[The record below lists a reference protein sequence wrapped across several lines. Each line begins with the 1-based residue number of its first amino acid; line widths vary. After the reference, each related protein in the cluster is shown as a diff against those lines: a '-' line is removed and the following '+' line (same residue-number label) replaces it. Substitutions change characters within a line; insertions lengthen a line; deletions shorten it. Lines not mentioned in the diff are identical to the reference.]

1 MAYLKF
7 ALPIKGSGG
16 LYEVFYLLNPAL
28 FNIPGAE
35 LYLIDISD
43 DDGAIM
49 AVPIWRSTTKPPA
62 IFKRMRAT
70 LRHLGINRGGK
81 GGVICKINKDSYV
94 QEKKIFYHGD
104 KPKMMDAGVVTLEI
118 IAPLPVLPNSNNCVR
133 VGVDETTGLPDIGE
147 SRRMDSSVYGHPN
160 WAPQF

>member
-16 LYEVFYLLNPAL
+16 IYEVFYLMNPAL

-49 AVPIWRSTTKPPA
+49 AVPIWRSTTKEGA
-62 IFKRMRAT
+62 IFTRMRAT
-70 LRHLGINRGGK
+70 LRHLGVNRPGK
-81 GGVICKINKDSYV
+81 GGLICRIKKESYV
-94 QEKKIFYHGD
+94 VDRKIFYHGE
-104 KPKMMDAGVVTLEI
+104 KPKMMKAGVVNLEI
-118 IAPLPVLPNSNNCVR
+118 IAPFPVLPNHNNCLR
-133 VGVDETTGLPDIGE
+133 VGVDETTGLPDVGTAK
-147 SRRMDSSVYGHPN
+147 RLDSSVFGHPQ